1 MSIVSTGGNQ
11 EISSRVFTIKMMEM
25 ALIRL
30 PWEQAQVVRRL
41 TRNIQKRTG
50 LGYYSALN
58 VVASLGGLLVEYPTS
73 VLSISSKN
81 SSKAS

>member
-1 MSIVSTGGNQ
+1 MSVVSTGGK
-11 EISSRVFTIKMMEM
+11 ISSRVFTIEMMET
-25 ALIRL
+25 ALIHL
-30 PWEQAQVVRRL
+30 PSSQAQIVRRL

-50 LGYYSALN
+50 LGYYTVLDLIAN
-58 VVASLGGLLVEYPTS
+58 LGGFLLEYPTS